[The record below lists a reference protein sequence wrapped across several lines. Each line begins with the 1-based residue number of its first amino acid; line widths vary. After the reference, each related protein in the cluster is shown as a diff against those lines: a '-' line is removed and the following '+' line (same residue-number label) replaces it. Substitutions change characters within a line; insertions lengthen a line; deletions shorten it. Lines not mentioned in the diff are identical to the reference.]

1 MSKSPNRLLG
11 IVMGVVYL
19 VAGVTGF
26 FLTSSTGFAA
36 TSGPRLLDLFEVNP
50 LHNLLHIATGA
61 VLLIA
66 ALVAAWLS
74 RPVNLVMG
82 ACLFL
87 LGGAGALISSGNN
100 PLNILALDGADNV
113 LYFASAVVLLAVAIG
128 ADRTVGS
135 AKTA

>member
-11 IVMGVVYL
+11 IAMGIVYF
-19 VAGVTGF
+19 VAGITGF

-36 TSGPRLLDLFEVNP
+36 TSGPRLLDLFEINP
-50 LHNLLHIATGA
+50 LQNLLHIAVGA
-61 VLLIA
+61 VLLLA
-66 ALVAAWLS
+66 ALWAVWLS
-74 RPVNLVMG
+74 RPVNLVIG

-87 LGGAGALISSGNN
+87 LGCAGVLISGGNN

-113 LYFASAVVLLAVAIG
+113 LYFASAVVLLAVALG
-128 ADRTVGS
+128 ADRPAGS